1 MMDGREGSR
10 RGPGGRMDSRDW
22 LRGWITAPLRQ
33 LAGVPV
39 SLAFAVLAARARFR
53 LERSVPA
60 PLEPGAR

>member
-1 MMDGREGSR
+1 
-10 RGPGGRMDSRDW
+10 MDSREW